1 MTMKYS
7 RHNHYQAVREQHK
20 RGTKRMGMMMS
31 KGFCVLFCFGM
42 FSTAMMQSAVE
53 TTAAAQSAAALH
65 MLVPVTNVQA
75 VTQPVTAAQQQHTA
89 MQQQATGQ
97 QAMSAQVAVAQQ
109 PAQQAMQQ
117 AAMATP
123 QHSQAQAL
131 PAAQTGQM
139 GQAMQSQVP
148 QMAQPAQP
156 TAPVQPQYD
165 NHLISLQQQTQSYPN
180 DLNAWMNFATALLEY
195 GYFDQSRDAYLEA
208 TKLDYHYP
216 EAHFG
221 LGVAEFGREDLPNAL
236 FAFSEM
242 TRLFPERFDGFYN
255 QGIAL
260 AGLEQ
265 SEEAITAFEA
275 ALEVA
280 EPEATPDDFINTYQ
294 GIALENAK
302 LENFDA
308 AAEAYDSALEVRPNS
323 ESLRFL
329 RGEAYYKAGKGIDVL
344 DDLIE
349 LEAST
354 TNFLYSNLIADI
366 YLAADQSEY
375 AELSLKRARMRAS
388 QAGDREAEAGILVKL
403 GLLEQDMDNGVAA
416 ISNFQTATQV
426 DPNSWEARYNLGIAY
441 LEGGQTSSAMSV
453 LQNAQQLNPQSGEIN
468 LALATVYARSNRV
481 NESERSA
488 EMALMYL
495 PEDSE
500 FVPDAEFLLARAYY
514 NQSKYEEARELMDK
528 VVELRANDAEVQLW
542 AGLIEYQFEEYDKAL
557 GYYERAVFLA
567 PDNVE
572 ARINLGAAYLA
583 AQRYGDAELVYRL
596 IIEQSGGDGESFY
609 NLGWALLLQGS
620 YEDAEE
626 SWRTAYN
633 DFSYTPA
640 GTQLAEFF

>member
-1 MTMKYS
+1 MMMKYS
-7 RHNHYQAVREQHK
+7 RHNHYHAVIGHK
-20 RGTKRMGMMMS
+20 NIIMKRMGIMMS
-31 KGFCVLFCFGM
+31 RGLCLLLCLGM
-42 FSTAMMQSAVE
+42 ASIAMMQSAVE

-65 MLVPVTNVQA
+65 MLVPVSNVQA
-75 VTQPVTAAQQQHTA
+75 VTQPVTTVH
-89 MQQQATGQ
+89 QQATEQ
-97 QAMSAQVAVAQQ
+97 QTEQQTEQEASAQLVVAQQ
-109 PAQQAMQQ
+109 PAQEAMEQ
-117 AAMATP
+117 AAMAMPQTP
-123 QHSQAQAL
+123 QMQESVH
-131 PAAQTGQM
+131 
-139 GQAMQSQVP
+139 GQAVQ
-148 QMAQPAQP
+148 QPAQAP
-156 TAPVQPQYD
+156 QPAAPVQPQYD
-165 NHLISLQQQTQSYPN
+165 SHLISLQQQTQSYPN
-180 DLNAWMNFATALLEY
+180 DINAWMNFATALLEY
-195 GYFDQSRDAYLEA
+195 GYFEQSRDAYLEA

-255 QGIAL
+255 QGIAF

-265 SEEAITAFEA
+265 PEEAIAAFTA

-280 EPEATPDDFINTYQ
+280 EPEATLDDFINTYQ
-294 GIALENAK
+294 GIAIENGK
-302 LENFDA
+302 LENFEA
-308 AAEAYDSALEVRPNS
+308 AAEAYDSALEVRPNDAT
-323 ESLRFL
+323 LRFL
-329 RGEAYYKAGKGIDVL
+329 RGEAYYKAGKGIEIL

-349 LEAST
+349 LETGT

-366 YLAADQSEY
+366 YLAAEQNEY
-375 AELSLKRARMRAS
+375 AELSLKRARLRAS

-403 GLLEQDMDNGVAA
+403 GLLEQGMDNDVAA
-416 ISNFQTATQV
+416 ISNFQSATQV

-441 LEGGQTSSAMSV
+441 LDGGQTSSAMSV

-500 FVPDAEFLLARAYY
+500 FIPDAQFLLARAYY
-514 NQSKYEEARELMDK
+514 NQSKYEEARELMDD
-528 VVELRANDAEVQLW
+528 VVEFRANDAEVQLW

-596 IIEQSGGDGESFY
+596 IIEQNGGDGESFY
-609 NLGWALLLQGS
+609 NLGWALLLQGN
-620 YEDAEE
+620 YEDTEE
-626 SWRTAYN
+626 AWRTAYN